1 MKAAFT
7 LIGGVAILISSLL
20 LQRHMISTA
29 AAHAANSP
37 DTKTSSLQ
45 QQIVAKE
52 REGLDALK
60 AGNLEQFANLTA
72 DDAVLVDAQGPAGK
86 AQVMKNV
93 AGFNLTDYS
102 MEDVRFVP
110 LSPTSG
116 LIEYKITEKGVSH
129 GKEFAA
135 QAYVSSIWAEREG
148 KWLCLFSQE
157 TAARPAMAKLR
168 LAHAA

>member
-1 MKAAFT
+1 MKT
-7 LIGGVAILISSLL
+7 TPTVIVVGAILISSLVL
-20 LQRHMISTA
+20 ERTMISA
-29 AAHAANSP
+29 AAAQSSGSHDAE
-37 DTKTSSLQ
+37 TKAGSLQ

-72 DDAVLVDAQGPAGK
+72 DDAVLVDAQGPASK

-102 MEDVRFVP
+102 MEDVRFMP
-110 LSPTSG
+110 LSPASG
-116 LIEYKITEKGVSH
+116 LIVYKITEKGVSH

-135 QAYVSSIWAEREG
+135 QAYISSIWAEREG
-148 KWLCLFSQE
+148 KWVCLFSQE
-157 TAARPAMAKLR
+157 TAARAVMAK
-168 LAHAA
+168 

>member
-1 MKAAFT
+1 MKPTST
-7 LIGGVAILISSLL
+7 LIVLAAILISSSL
-20 LQRHMISTA
+20 LQRPTISA
-29 AAHAANSP
+29 AAAQAADSH
-37 DTKTSSLQ
+37 DAKISSSSLQ

-60 AGNLEQFANLTA
+60 AGNLEQFGNLTA
-72 DDAVLVDAQGPAGK
+72 DDAVLVDAQGPASK

-110 LSPTSG
+110 LSAKSG
-116 LIEYKITEKGVSH
+116 LITYKISEKGVSH

-135 QAYVSSIWAEREG
+135 QAYVSSIWMDREG
-148 KWLCLFSQE
+148 KWICLFSQE
-157 TAARPAMAKLR
+157 TAARPVMAK
-168 LAHAA
+168 